1 MTDVVSLLDWI
12 QHTPGYMGWLLFF
25 AWYPMLTG
33 LMWILTSLMYHVRR
47 ERRGEEA
54 PPIGENPPFV
64 TILVPAYCEAL
75 HVERS
80 IESLLAIDY
89 PAYEVLLVDDAS
101 TDGTL
106 EILHRLNA
114 DGRIR
119 IAEKNINEGK
129 AMALNDGLRCARG
142 DIILIVDADARPDP
156 SILRHIV
163 PHFEDPRVAAV
174 TGNPRVL
181 NRGNLLTQLQAIEFT
196 SIISLQKRAQRIWGR
211 ILTVSGVV
219 GAFHRSALEDVGL
232 FSPDMATEDI
242 DISWK
247 LQLRHWD
254 IRYEPRAVVWMR
266 VPERWVDLWN
276 QRRRW
281 ALGLAQVL
289 RRHARQL
296 LNWRARRFWPVVLES
311 TFSIVWGYSFVLLTS
326 LWVVSYALGFP
337 PIGGSPIPNWW
348 GMSMATV
355 CLAQLFT
362 GVLLDRR
369 YDFRLGRTYPI
380 AVFYPLIYWMFLAV
394 VTVRST
400 PAGFLREPARKGT
413 QWKTRRD

>member
-1 MTDVVSLLDWI
+1 
-12 QHTPGYMGWLLFF
+12 
-25 AWYPMLTG
+25 
-33 LMWILTSLMYHVRR
+33 
-47 ERRGEEA
+47 
-54 PPIGENPPFV
+54 
-64 TILVPAYCEAL
+64 
-75 HVERS
+75 
-80 IESLLAIDY
+80 
-89 PAYEVLLVDDAS
+89 
-101 TDGTL
+101 
-106 EILHRLNA
+106 
-114 DGRIR
+114 
-119 IAEKNINEGK
+119 
-129 AMALNDGLRCARG
+129 
-142 DIILIVDADARPDP
+142 
-156 SILRHIV
+156 
-163 PHFEDPRVAAV
+163 
-174 TGNPRVL
+174 
-181 NRGNLLTQLQAIEFT
+181 
-196 SIISLQKRAQRIWGR
+196 
-211 ILTVSGVV
+211 
-219 GAFHRSALEDVGL
+219 
-232 FSPDMATEDI
+232 
-242 DISWK
+242 
-247 LQLRHWD
+247 
-254 IRYEPRAVVWMR
+254 
-266 VPERWVDLWN
+266 
-276 QRRRW
+276 
-281 ALGLAQVL
+281 VL